1 MAQHDI
7 LEPKMTL
14 TLKPNQNFNFNF
26 RKDEVKSYFN
36 TVTYVIELI
45 PFIFVDFLTDAL
57 FRTLKATKYDHHI
70 LNVPFTKDNY
80 VKILVIIRLMLL
92 VRLKVN

>member
-26 RKDEVKSYFN
+26 RKDEVRSYFN
-36 TVTYVIELI
+36 TVTY
-45 PFIFVDFLTDAL
+45 
-57 FRTLKATKYDHHI
+57 
-70 LNVPFTKDNY
+70 
-80 VKILVIIRLMLL
+80 M
-92 VRLKVN
+92 